1 MVSRHKEYERAS
13 YKNEAKF
20 IVGMTAHIAGISGP
34 KAAKAVQFVMM
45 DIIERV
51 LQISDSHVHFM
62 KSEALNE
69 LAKFMSRH
77 VKCVGETYE
86 GIKMTQRD
94 YKKEYEDY
102 QGTSEQKKRRA
113 QRNAARRKAIE
124 AGRAKKGDGKE
135 VDHIG
140 APRTGSLDG
149 VPTQVISKTANRIKQ
164 PKRS

>member
-1 MVSRHKEYERAS
+1 MVSYRKEYETAA
-13 YKNEAKF
+13 YANEAEW

-34 KAAKAVQFVMM
+34 KAARAVQFVMM
-45 DIIERV
+45 DIIERI
-51 LQISDSHVHFM
+51 LQISDVQVHFL
-62 KSEALNE
+62 KSEVLSE
-69 LAKFMSRH
+69 LAKCMVKH
-77 VKCVGETYE
+77 VKFVGETYE
-86 GIKMTQRD
+86 GVKMTQRD

-102 QGTSEQKKRRA
+102 QGTPEQKKRRA

-135 VDHIG
+135 VDHIN

-149 VPTQVISKTANRIKQ
+149 VPTQVISKKANRVKQ